1 MIYIKKAF
9 SKIPKLKHN
18 FSSMKDMA
26 GMEAS
31 KLIIALIMAVVFI
44 VVAMVLLPTIY
55 NEVSVATSNTTLDSN
70 KYIAPL
76 SIRTITATTIPTI
89 NRIGTKDTSPSEGA
103 IYLLLSKVVLDVATE
118 TSL

>member
-55 NEVSVATSNTTLDSN
+55 NEVSVATSNTTLDGN
-70 KYIAPL
+70 KYIAPSL
-76 SIRTITATTIPTI
+76 GLVSLVPILFIVGIVVAVIVLML
-89 NRIGTKDTSPSEGA
+89 KGA
-103 IYLLLSKVVLDVATE
+103 E
-118 TSL
+118 

>member
-9 SKIPKLKHN
+9 SKIPKLKHI

-31 KLIIALIMAVVFI
+31 KLIVALIMAVVFI

-55 NEVSVATSNTTLDSN
+55 NEVSVATSNTTLDAN
-70 KYIAPL
+70 KYIAPSL
-76 SIRTITATTIPTI
+76 GLVSLVPILFIVGIVVAVIVLML
-89 NRIGTKDTSPSEGA
+89 KGA
-103 IYLLLSKVVLDVATE
+103 E
-118 TSL
+118 

>member
-1 MIYIKKAF
+1 
-9 SKIPKLKHN
+9 
-18 FSSMKDMA
+18 MKDMA

-70 KYIAPL
+70 KYIAPSL
-76 SIRTITATTIPTI
+76 GLVSLVPILFIVGIVVAVIVLMLR
-89 NRIGTKDTSPSEGA
+89 GTD
-103 IYLLLSKVVLDVATE
+103 
-118 TSL
+118 